1 MSKEGTAT
9 LEGGVLELRWVGVAR
24 KLGDGRASP
33 PKDKLFGVVGEGTG
47 AVGTQH
53 QTHGL
58 FISFD
63 VAETLLD
70 VAFGR

>member
-1 MSKEGTAT
+1 MCLRKEQQRWRKACWNYVRWCCSEAWGRVSK
-9 LEGGVLELRWVGVAR
+9 
-24 KLGDGRASP
+24 SP
-33 PKDKLFGVVGEGTG
+33 KGKLFGEVGEGTG

-53 QTHGL
+53 PTHGL